1 MTGQLYL
8 LRHGQTYWA
17 LSGQHTGLAEV
28 PLTAKGIEQA
38 SDAGMRIKAMHPADF
53 AAGYV
58 SPLLRARQTAEAAGL
73 GVETLSDL
81 HEWDYGRAEG
91 RTRGELSE
99 ALGRSWDLWK
109 DGPAVLPAE
118 LGGERVETLPDGTP
132 VTVPGGDGETLSEAY
147 ARAGRV
153 VSQIRPL
160 VEAGEDVL
168 LVAHSH
174 IIRLIAV
181 SWLGLPA
188 IAGRTLELGT
198 AQFSVLGVHKGQP
211 VIQHWGL

>member
-17 LSGQHTGLAEV
+17 LSGQHTGLADV
-28 PLTAKGIEQA
+28 PLTAKGVEQA
-38 SDAGMRIKAMHPADF
+38 ADAGIRVKARHPGDF
-53 AAGYV
+53 AAVYV
-58 SPLLRARQTAEAAGL
+58 SPLLRAVQTAEAAGL
-73 GVETLSDL
+73 DATPLDDL

-91 RTRGELSE
+91 RTRADLS
-99 ALGRSWDLWK
+99 AAMGRPWDLWE
-109 DGPAVLPAE
+109 DGPAVLPHE

-132 VTVPGGDGETLSEAY
+132 VTVAGADGETLDEVY

-153 VSQIRPL
+153 VAKVRPL
-160 VEAGEDVL
+160 IDEGRDVL

-174 IIRLIAV
+174 IIREVTVA
-181 SWLGLPA
+181 WLGLPA
-188 IAGRTLELGT
+188 ITGRSLELGT

>member
-28 PLTAKGIEQA
+28 PLTAKGVEQA
-38 SDAGMRIKAMHPADF
+38 ADAGIRIKAMHPADF
-53 AAGYV
+53 AATYV
-58 SPLLRARQTAEAAGL
+58 SPMLRARQTAEAAGL
-73 GVETLSDL
+73 DAEVYDDL

-91 RTRGELSE
+91 RTRAQLAEIMG
-99 ALGRSWDLWK
+99 GHWDLWE
-109 DGPAVLPAE
+109 DGPAVLPRE
-118 LGGERVETLPDGTP
+118 IGGERVENLPDGTP
-132 VTVPGGDGETLSEAY
+132 VTVAGGDGETLDEVY

-153 VSQIRPL
+153 VERVRPIIDD
-160 VEAGEDVL
+160 GRDVL

-174 IIRLIAV
+174 ILRMVTVA
-181 SWLGLPA
+181 WCGLPA
-188 IAGRTLELGT
+188 IAGRTFELGT